1 MVNHETQNCILFFL
15 NYALILTSDDITLL
29 NISAK
34 AITSLIYFTFMIAL
48 SNCILTE
55 VC

>member
-29 NISAK
+29 NISRESDNK
-34 AITSLIYFTFMIAL
+34 PNLFHIHD
-48 SNCILTE
+48 CIK
-55 VC
+55 